1 MTLNILLK
9 AVIAIIQVINA
20 EAIDVKSE
28 EEVTIH
34 VSIGLLILTQF
45 SDFAL
50 ICLAMLILLLFLQE
64 IFKQLIDLILI
75 ILIIQINLLFRI
87 F

>member
-28 EEVTIH
+28 EEVTIQ